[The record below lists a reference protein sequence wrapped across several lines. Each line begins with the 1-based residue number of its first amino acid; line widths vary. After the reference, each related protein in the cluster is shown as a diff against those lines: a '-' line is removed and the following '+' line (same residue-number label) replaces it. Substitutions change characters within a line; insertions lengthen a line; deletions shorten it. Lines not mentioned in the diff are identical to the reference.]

1 MKSMGW
7 LSLLMAGSLAA
18 CDTVKS
24 DMPTGVSPLTKDHP
38 VLTVP
43 GAVNTK
49 DRYLEMP
56 VEVRGFDGGW
66 QGGCKTAPPV
76 SRSDWQLVDGGSC
89 LYVHGPK
96 PEAAPAV
103 NGKPRL
109 LKVVGTLRESRDGV
123 LYISIP

>member
-7 LSLLMAGSLAA
+7 FLMFLAGSLAA

-24 DMPTGVSPLTKDHP
+24 EPQADNSPLTKEKL

-43 GAVNTK
+43 GAVK
-49 DRYLEMP
+49 GKGRYLEMT

-66 QGGCKTAPPV
+66 QGGCQSAPPV

-96 PEAAPAV
+96 PEVPPAV

-109 LKVVGTLRESRDGV
+109 LKVVGTLHESRDGV
-123 LYISIP
+123 LYISVP

>member
-7 LSLLMAGSLAA
+7 FWMFLAGSLAA

-24 DMPTGVSPLTKDHP
+24 DPQADNSPVTKEKL

-43 GAVNTK
+43 GAVSNK
-49 DRYLEMP
+49 DRYLGMP

-89 LYVHGPK
+89 LYVNGPK
-96 PEAAPAV
+96 PETPPAV